1 MPFSR
6 PTLSELRNQVLADIN
21 ATLDGANALLRK
33 AVLRVLGVAQ
43 AGLAHLHFGYIDWI
57 SMQAV
62 PWTAT
67 DEYLAGWGAMKNVFR
82 KDAVAAVITAQ
93 FTGTAGVVISAGI
106 EVKRADGTAYTVE
119 ETQEVGADG
128 KAAVVLRATATGAA
142 GNCSAGTPVTL
153 SSTITGL
160 QSTGT
165 VVGAIA
171 TGADVEPPDAY
182 SERVIAAYQ
191 ETPHGGNADDYVR
204 WALAVPG
211 VSRAWCSP
219 NGMGAGT
226 VVLRF
231 MMDTAQSQHGG
242 FPQGANGIS
251 QHDLGPDGLPR
262 AAVATGDQL
271 VLADALIG
279 LQPVTALVF
288 ACAPVDN
295 SLHFKISGLSGAGT
309 ATRNA
314 ISAAL
319 ADVLFRTGDA
329 RGGTINRNDIEGA
342 INSVSGASGWLLVEV
357 AGTVDGVVTVYP
369 GNVTNGI
376 GQLPTLGGVT
386 YL

>member
-57 SMQAV
+57 SKQAV

-82 KDAVAAVITAQ
+82 KDAVAAVISAQ
-93 FTGTAGVVISAGI
+93 FTGTGGVVISAGI
-106 EVKRADGTAYTVE
+106 EVKRSDGTAYTVDS
-119 ETQEVGADG
+119 TQAVGEDG
-128 KAAVVLRATATGAA
+128 KAVVVLRAAGAGAA
-142 GNCSAGTPVTL
+142 GNCPAGTPVTL
-153 SSTITGL
+153 SSTIAGL

-171 TGADVEPPDAY
+171 TGADVEFPDAY

-242 FPQGANGIS
+242 FPQGADGVS
-251 QHDLGPDGLPR
+251 QHDQGPDALPR

-357 AGTVDGVVTVYP
+357 AGTVSGVVTVYP
-369 GNVTNGI
+369 GNVTNLI

>member
-57 SMQAV
+57 SKQAV

-82 KDAVAAVITAQ
+82 KDAVAAVISAQ

-106 EVKRADGTAYTVE
+106 EVKRSDGTAYTVDA
-119 ETQEVGADG
+119 TQAVGEDG
-128 KAAVVLRATATGAA
+128 KAVVVLRAAGAGAA
-142 GNCSAGTPVTL
+142 GNCPAGTPVTL

-171 TGADVEPPDAY
+171 TGADVESPDAY

-191 ETPHGGNADDYVR
+191 ETPHGGNADDYVC

-242 FPQGANGIS
+242 FPQGADGVS
-251 QHDLGPDGLPR
+251 QHDQGPDALPR

-288 ACAPVDN
+288 ACAPLDN

-357 AGTVDGVVTVYP
+357 AGTVNGVVTVYP
-369 GNVTNGI
+369 GNVTNLI

>member
-57 SMQAV
+57 SKQAV

-82 KDAVAAVITAQ
+82 KDAVAAVLRAQ
-93 FTGTAGVVISAGI
+93 FAGNPGIVISAGV
-106 EVKRADGTAYTVE
+106 EVKRPDGIAYAVDA
-119 ETQEVGADG
+119 TQEIGSDG
-128 KAAVVLRATATGAA
+128 KAVVVLRAAVAGAD
-142 GNCSAGTPVTL
+142 GNCPSGTPVTL
-153 SSTITGL
+153 SSTITGV

-165 VVGAIA
+165 ILAAVS
-171 TGADVEPPDAY
+171 TGVDMESQDAY

-191 ETPHGGNADDYVR
+191 ETPHGGKEGDYVG
-204 WALAVPG
+204 WALAVAG

-226 VVLRF
+226 VVVRF
-231 MMDTAQSQHGG
+231 MMDTSQTQHGG
-242 FPQGANGIS
+242 FPQGSNGVS
-251 QHDLGPDGLPR
+251 QHDMGPDGLPR

-271 VLADALIG
+271 MLADALIG
-279 LQPVTALVF
+279 QQPVTALVF
-288 ACAPVDN
+288 ACAPVNN
-295 SLHFKISGLSGAGT
+295 SLQFKLSGLSGASS

-314 ISAAL
+314 IVAAL

-342 INSVSGASGWLLVEV
+342 INSVSGASGWLLVEI
-357 AGTVDGVVTVYP
+357 AGTVDGTVTVYP
-369 GNVTNGI
+369 GNVTNEI
-376 GQLPTLGGVT
+376 GQLPTLGGVI

>member
-57 SMQAV
+57 SKQAV

-82 KDAVAAVITAQ
+82 KDAAAAVISAQ

-106 EVKRADGTAYTVE
+106 EVKRADGTAYAVEATQTV
-119 ETQEVGADG
+119 GLDG
-128 KAAVVLRATATGAA
+128 KAVVVLRATGAGAA
-142 GNCSAGTPVTL
+142 GNCPAGTPVTL
-153 SSTITGL
+153 SSTVTGL
-160 QSTGT
+160 QSTGA

-171 TGADVEPPDAY
+171 TGADVESPDAY

-242 FPQGANGIS
+242 FPQGANGVS
-251 QHDLGPDGLPR
+251 QHDQGPDGLPR
-262 AAVATGDQL
+262 APVATGDQL

-279 LQPVTALVF
+279 QQPVTALVF

-329 RGGTINRNDIEGA
+329 RGGTLNRNDIEGA
-342 INSVSGASGWLLVEV
+342 INSVSGASGWLLSEV
-357 AGTVDGVVTVYP
+357 AGTVNGVVTVYP
-369 GNVTNGI
+369 GNVTNLI

>member
-57 SMQAV
+57 SKQAV

-82 KDAVAAVITAQ
+82 KDAVAAVVTAQ
-93 FTGTAGVVISAGI
+93 FSGTVGVVISAGI
-106 EVKRADGTAYTVE
+106 EVKRADGGAYTVG
-119 ETQEVGADG
+119 ETKEIGPDG
-128 KAAVVLRATATGAA
+128 KAVVVLRAVAA
-142 GNCSAGTPVTL
+142 GIEGNCPAGTPVTL
-153 SSTITGL
+153 SSTISGV

-165 VVGAIA
+165 VMGAVS
-171 TGADVEPPDAY
+171 TGADVESQDAY

-191 ETPHGGNADDYVR
+191 ETPHGGNRDDYVR

-219 NGMGAGT
+219 NGMGPGT

-231 MMDTAQSQHGG
+231 MLDTAQSQHGG
-242 FPQGANGIS
+242 FPQGSNGVS
-251 QHDLGPDGLPR
+251 QHDQGPDGLPR
-262 AAVATGDQL
+262 DVIGTGDQL

-295 SLHFKISGLSGAGT
+295 SLHFKLSGLSGAG
-309 ATRNA
+309 ASTRSA
-314 ISAAL
+314 IAAAL

-329 RGGTINRNDIEGA
+329 RGGAINRNDIEGA

-357 AGTVDGVVTVYP
+357 AGTVNGVVTVYP
-369 GNVTNGI
+369 GNVTNEI
-376 GQLPTLGGVT
+376 GQLATLGGVT

>member
-33 AVLRVLGVAQ
+33 AVLRVLGGAQ

-57 SMQAV
+57 SKQAV

-82 KDAVAAVITAQ
+82 KDAVAAVISAQ
-93 FTGTAGVVISAGI
+93 FTGTAGVVISAGVEI
-106 EVKRADGTAYTVE
+106 KRADGTAYTVDA
-119 ETQEVGADG
+119 TQAVGLDG
-128 KAAVVLRATATGAA
+128 KAVVVLRATAAGAA
-142 GNCSAGTPVTL
+142 GNCPAGTPVTL

-171 TGADVEPPDAY
+171 TGADVESPDAY

-226 VVLRF
+226 VVVRF
-231 MMDTAQSQHGG
+231 MMDTAQAPHGG
-242 FPQGANGIS
+242 FPQGNNGVS
-251 QHDLGPDGLPR
+251 QHDQGPDGLPR

-288 ACAPVDN
+288 VCAPVDN
-295 SLHFKISGLSGAGT
+295 SLHFKLSGLSGAGA
-309 ATRNA
+309 ATRSA

-357 AGTVDGVVTVYP
+357 AGTVNGVVTVYP
-369 GNVTNGI
+369 GNVTNVI